1 MTIPGARSLFLLAVL
16 TTGCDRIPFLHPT
29 AESAVEAPLQGYVE
43 GRYLYVASPL
53 GGTLER
59 LDVARGSNVL
69 GGAPLFGLEAAA
81 EQAAIDAAQRRLDE
95 ARAKLADLE
104 KGARD
109 SEIAAHEA
117 ALAEAQ
123 ASLVFSTAELK
134 RQEELQVT
142 ADATPRDV
150 EQARARRDADQERVK
165 FAAAELATARLPARS
180 DTIAAAR
187 ENVAARVAELE
198 QARWSVTQKSLAAA
212 REARVFDTF
221 YRVGEYVPAGRP
233 VVALLAP
240 EDIEVRAF
248 IPEKRLAGLALQQE
262 VEVSA
267 DGIAPIHGRVTFIS
281 PNAEFTPPVVYSTS
295 ARAKFVIPIVITF
308 EPEIAK
314 TLHPGQPVDVRIGG
328 GK

>member
-1 MTIPGARSLFLLAVL
+1 MRIFHARTLFLLTAFA
-16 TTGCDRIPFLHPT
+16 TGCERIPFLHPS
-29 AESAVEAPLQGYVE
+29 AESAIEAPLQGYVE
-43 GRYLYVASPL
+43 GRYVYVGSPL

-59 LDVARGSNVL
+59 LDVERGSTILRN
-69 GGAPLFGLEAAA
+69 APLFGLECAA
-81 EQAAIDAAQRRLDE
+81 ERAQIEAAQRRLDE

-134 RQEELQVT
+134 RQEELLVT

-150 EQARARRDADQERVK
+150 DQARARRDADQERVK
-165 FAAAELATARLPARS
+165 FAVAELATARLPARS

-187 ENVAARVAELE
+187 EHVAALTAELDH
-198 QARWSVTQKSLAAA
+198 ARWSVDQKALAAPKDA
-212 REARVFDTF
+212 LVFDTF
-221 YRVGEYVPAGRP
+221 YRVGEYVAAGRP

-248 IPEKRLAGLALQQE
+248 VPESRLAGLALQQE

-267 DGIAPIHGRVTFIS
+267 DGVAPIRGRVTFIS
-281 PNAEFTPPVVYSTS
+281 PNAEYTPPVVYSKS
-295 ARAKFVIPIVITF
+295 ARAKFVVPIVITF
-308 EPEIAK
+308 EPEVAR
-314 TLHPGQPVDVRIGG
+314 TLHPGQPVDVRIGSRR
-328 GK
+328 